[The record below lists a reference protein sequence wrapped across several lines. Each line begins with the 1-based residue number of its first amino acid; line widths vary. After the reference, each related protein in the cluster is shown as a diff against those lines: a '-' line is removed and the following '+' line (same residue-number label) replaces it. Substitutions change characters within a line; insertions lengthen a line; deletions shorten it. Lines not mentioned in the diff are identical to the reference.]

1 MPDDERHKLRE
12 TFEEAPE
19 LYDRARP
26 SYPEELFDDLVAL
39 ARLAPGARIL
49 ELGPGTGK
57 ATLPLA
63 ERAFEIVGVELGEGL
78 ATVARRNLSAFPNVE
93 IVTERFE
100 TWETDARFDAVV
112 AFTAFHWIDP
122 DVKYAKSARLLHDG
136 GSLAVV
142 TTKHVEGS
150 DPFWAEV
157 QEDYDT
163 VVPSDENAPPPPPDE
178 VPDLSEEIEAS
189 GCFSNVA
196 ARRYLWD
203 APYTPDE
210 YLAVLDTY
218 SGHRSLPEEQRGR
231 LYERIRRRVGD
242 RIVRKTYLFVLNVA
256 ARADD
261 YPTRSRP

>member
-1 MPDDERHKLRE
+1 VPDDERRRLRE
-12 TFEEAPE
+12 TFEEVPE

-26 SYPEELFDDLVAL
+26 SYPDELFDDLVEL
-39 ARLAPGARIL
+39 ARLGPDARIL

-63 ERAFEIVGVELGEGL
+63 ERGFEIVGVELGEGL
-78 ATVARRNLSAFPNVE
+78 AAVARRNLAPFPNVE

-100 TWETDARFDAVV
+100 TWDADASFDAVV

-122 DVKYAKSARLLHDG
+122 DVKYAKSARLLRDG

-157 QEDYDT
+157 QEDYDA
-163 VVPSDENAPPPPPDE
+163 VVPSDENSPPPPPDE
-178 VPDLSEEIEAS
+178 VPDLSDEIEAS
-189 GCFSNVA
+189 SCFHNIAV
-196 ARRYLWD
+196 RRYLWD
-203 APYTPDE
+203 VPYAIDD

-218 SGHRSLPEEQRGR
+218 SGHRALPNEQRRR
-231 LYERIRRRVGD
+231 LYQRIRERVGD
-242 RIVRKTYLFVLNVA
+242 RIVRKTYLFMLNVA
-256 ARADD
+256 ARA
-261 YPTRSRP
+261 